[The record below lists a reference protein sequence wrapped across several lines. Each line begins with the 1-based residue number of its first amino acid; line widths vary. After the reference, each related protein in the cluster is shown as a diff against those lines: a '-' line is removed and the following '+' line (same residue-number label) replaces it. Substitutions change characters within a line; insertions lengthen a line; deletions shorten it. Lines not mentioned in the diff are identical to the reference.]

1 MSPVSQGPTRIDTRE
16 LLFPMTAGDVVVS
29 VEIAA
34 IRHRGDGPELRLFE
48 VVDVHRISAEK
59 LGPDDRVTIVAK
71 DPAHGGFVEFTLPAS
86 WPLLLT
92 GIRR

>member
-1 MSPVSQGPTRIDTRE
+1 MSPVEQGPTRIATQD

-29 VEIAA
+29 VEIAQVS
-34 IRHRGDGPELRLFE
+34 RRGDGNELVLLE
-48 VVDVHRISAEK
+48 VVDVHRLQASEAT
-59 LGPDDRVTIVAK
+59 PDDRIHIVAK
-71 DPAHGGFVEFTLPAS
+71 GPHGSYVDFTLPAS